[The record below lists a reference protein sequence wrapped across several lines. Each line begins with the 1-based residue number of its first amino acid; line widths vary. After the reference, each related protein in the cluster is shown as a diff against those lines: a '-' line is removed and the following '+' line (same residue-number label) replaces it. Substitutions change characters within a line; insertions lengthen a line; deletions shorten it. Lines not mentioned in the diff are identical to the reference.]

1 VKEKN
6 LAILLQVFS
15 TGIGLAGY
23 YALIA
28 VGFALIFGTLRI
40 FHVAHGTVFMIAGYT
55 FFSLHRLLG
64 VNIFASAVFSVG
76 CAVLAGLAVD
86 KIVYG
91 PVLRR
96 GGGMFAVFIASLG
109 AALIVEAG
117 FLAWSKGV
125 VSVART
131 DMLDTFI
138 LGGVAFRVFDFV
150 IFGFVAT
157 AFSALYLWLHRT
169 STGLE
174 VRGLTDNADL
184 AAVVGVDVRR
194 TRNAIFL
201 VASALAG
208 LAGVLVAYDTGLEP
222 SIGFKMLFIGVVTVI
237 LGGVR
242 NVLLGTAVG
251 ATCLG
256 LLTAFAGFLFPEWNT
271 FTIFLIMIGLI
282 IIRPLGILG

>member
-1 VKEKN
+1 M
-6 LAILLQVFS
+6 LTSLLQVFS
-15 TGIGLAGY
+15 TGLGLAGY

-28 VGFALIFGTLRI
+28 VGFALIFATLRI
-40 FHVAHGTVFMIAGYT
+40 FHVVHGTVFMISGYT

-64 VNIFASAVFSVG
+64 VNVFASAVAG
-76 CAVLAGLAVD
+76 MACAVLAGLAID

-109 AALIVEAG
+109 AALIVEAA

-125 VSVART
+125 VSVARRG
-131 DMLDTFI
+131 MLDIFI
-138 LGGVAFRVFDFV
+138 VGGVAFRVFDFV
-150 IFGFVAT
+150 VFAFVAA
-157 AFSALYLWLHRT
+157 AFGALYLWLHRT

-184 AAVVGVDVRR
+184 AAVVGVDVAR
-194 TRNAIFL
+194 TRNVIFL

-222 SIGFKMLFIGVVTVI
+222 SIGFKMLFIGVVAVI

-242 NVLLGTAVG
+242 NILLGTVVG

-256 LLTAFAGFLFPEWNT
+256 LLTAFAGFLFPEWNS
-271 FTIFLIMIGLI
+271 FAIFLIMIVLI
-282 IIRPLGILG
+282 VIRPQGILG

>member
-1 VKEKN
+1 

-64 VNIFASAVFSVG
+64 VNIFASAVFSVA

-256 LLTAFAGFLFPEWNT
+256 LLTVFFKLSGVGREWGRVGIEEFLEYQSV
-271 FTIFLIMIGLI
+271 MG
-282 IIRPLGILG
+282 

>member
-1 VKEKN
+1 M
-6 LAILLQVFS
+6 AILLQVFS